1 MTKADLREKIKVLA
15 VDILDKKTKV
25 DNAALAYPEIQKFP
39 PLKDIIVNLLTDEFD
54 SFIESVDWVAPR
66 PTTFRINLLNGEN
79 FLLMYTIKSWIGQV
93 QGKKYYLLNLDEEER
108 CALAINR
115 LLRVG
120 PASGAEVEGEA
131 DADAGADADTGG
143 TEVEDEVDVNVDVEA

>member
-1 MTKADLREKIKVLA
+1 MTKAELRQKIKTLA
-15 VDILDKKTKV
+15 VTVMAEKAKT
-25 DNAALAYPEIQKFP
+25 DDAALAYDELVKFP
-39 PLKDIIVNLLTDEFD
+39 ALKDIIVDLLTDQFD

-66 PTTFRINLLNGEN
+66 PTTFRINLLNGQN
-79 FLLMYTIKSWIGQV
+79 FLLMFTERCWIAQV

-120 PASGAEVEGEA
+120 PASGAEMEGEA
-131 DADAGADADTGG
+131 TDT
-143 TEVEDEVDVNVDVEA
+143 EAKVPAEEEEVDVNVDVEA

>member
-1 MTKADLREKIKVLA
+1 MTATELRKKIQTLARQVYKDSIKV
-15 VDILDKKTKV
+15 DD
-25 DNAALAYPEIQKFP
+25 AATAYPEIQSFP
-39 PLKDIIVNLLTDEFD
+39 PLKDAIVTLLTNQFD
-54 SFIESVDWVAPR
+54 SFLESIDWVAPR

-79 FLLMYTIKSWIGQV
+79 FLLMYTIKSWICQV

-131 DADAGADADTGG
+131 SADAGTTADTSG
-143 TEVEDEVDVNVDVEA
+143 TEDEVDVNVDVEA

>member
-15 VDILDKKTKV
+15 VDILDKRTKV
-25 DNAALAYPEIQKFP
+25 DDAALAYPEIQKFP

-143 TEVEDEVDVNVDVEA
+143 TEVEDEVDVNDDVEA

>member
-1 MTKADLREKIKVLA
+1 MTANELREKIRVLA
-15 VDILDKKTKV
+15 KQVYKDVIKAD
-25 DNAALAYPEIQKFP
+25 DAALAYPEIQKFP

>member
-1 MTKADLREKIKVLA
+1 MTAAELREKIQILA
-15 VDILDKKTKV
+15 KQVYADTIKV
-25 DNAALAYPEIQKFP
+25 DDAALAYPEIQKFP
-39 PLKDIIVNLLTDEFD
+39 ALKDIIVNLLTSEFD

-108 CALAINR
+108 CALVINR

-131 DADAGADADTGG
+131 DADAGADAGE
-143 TEVEDEVDVNVDVEA
+143 TEVEDEVDVNVGVEV

>member
-1 MTKADLREKIKVLA
+1 MTKAELREKIKTLA
-15 VDILDKKTKV
+15 VQVMASKAKT
-25 DNAALAYPEIQKFP
+25 DDAALAYDELVKFP
-39 PLKDIIVNLLTDEFD
+39 ALKDIIVDLMTDQFD

-66 PTTFRINLLNGEN
+66 PTTFRINLLNGQN
-79 FLLMYTIKSWIGQV
+79 FLLMFTERSWIAQV

-120 PASGAEVEGEA
+120 PASGAEMEGEA
-131 DADAGADADTGG
+131 TDTEDASS
-143 TEVEDEVDVNVDVEA
+143 EVEDEVDVNVDVEA

>member
-25 DNAALAYPEIQKFP
+25 DDAALAYPEIQKFP

>member
-1 MTKADLREKIKVLA
+1 MTKAELRQKIKTLA
-15 VDILDKKTKV
+15 VTVMAEKAKT
-25 DNAALAYPEIQKFP
+25 DDAALAYDELVKFP
-39 PLKDIIVNLLTDEFD
+39 ALKDIIVDLLTDQFD
-54 SFIESVDWVAPR
+54 SFLESVDWVAPR

-79 FLLMYTIKSWIGQV
+79 FLLMFTDRSWIGQV

-120 PASGAEVEGEA
+120 PASGAEMEGEA
-131 DADAGADADTGG
+131 TDTEDASP
-143 TEVEDEVDVNVDVEA
+143 EVEDEVDVNVDVDA

>member
-1 MTKADLREKIKVLA
+1 MTAAELREKIQILA
-15 VDILDKKTKV
+15 KQVYADTVKAD
-25 DNAALAYPEIQKFP
+25 DAALAYPEIQKFP
-39 PLKDIIVNLLTDEFD
+39 PLKDIIIDLLTNEFD

-131 DADAGADADTGG
+131 DAGADTGE

>member
-1 MTKADLREKIKVLA
+1 MTANELREKIRVLA
-15 VDILDKKTKV
+15 KQVYKDVIKADE
-25 DNAALAYPEIQKFP
+25 AALAYPEIQKFP
-39 PLKDIIVNLLTDEFD
+39 PLKDIIVNLLTNEFD

-66 PTTFRINLLNGEN
+66 PTTFRVNLLNGEN
-79 FLLMYTIKSWIGQV
+79 FLLMYTIKSWIGTV
-93 QGKKYYLLNLDEEER
+93 EGKKYYLLNLDEEER

-120 PASGAEVEGEA
+120 PASGVDVEDEANAEA
-131 DADAGADADTGG
+131 DAGE

>member
-1 MTKADLREKIKVLA
+1 MTAAELKEKIKILA
-15 VDILDKKTKV
+15 VDIIAKKSKA
-25 DNAALAYPEIQKFP
+25 DDAAIAYPELQKFP
-39 PLKDIIVNLLTDEFD
+39 PLKDIIVDLLTDEFD
-54 SFIESVDWVAPR
+54 SFIESIDWVAPR

-79 FLLMYTIKSWIGQV
+79 FLLMYTIKSFIAQV

-115 LLRVG
+115 LLRIG

-131 DADAGADADTGG
+131 TDT
-143 TEVEDEVDVNVDVEA
+143 EAAAPAEEEEVDVNVDVEA